1 MKDLIDI
8 LDAYQKLDGR
18 AALATVVK
26 VIGSTYRRP
35 GARLLVRNDGS
46 TVGTIS
52 GGCLEGEVVEKA
64 KKLMSGEN
72 PQLAVFDMTG
82 EDDDLWGYGQGCN
95 GVIHVFIEPL
105 DSVKISRQLQ
115 FIQRCH
121 NERTTGTIATV
132 IRVEGE
138 LKVTVGARMFLT
150 SKGIEETIRH
160 PVVSASV
167 AEEAQSLFKKG
178 TFGSKEFRFTDGVAE
193 VFFEIVHPPLALII
207 AGAGSNAKPVV
218 QFASRLG
225 WQVTV
230 VDHRPALA
238 TRGRFPEAR
247 AVFACRPE
255 ELSEQL
261 SVDKR
266 TAAVIMTHQFQIDLA
281 LLRYFLSND
290 VLRYVGLLGN
300 RKRTDLLFQK
310 LEEDEFVM
318 SPERRSRVFGPV
330 GLDVGAES
338 PEEIALAIIAEIQT
352 VFSGR
357 RGGSMRERLSPL
369 H

>member
-8 LDAYQKLDGR
+8 LDAYQQLDGR

-26 VIGSTYRRP
+26 IVGSAFRRP
-35 GARLLVRNDGS
+35 GARLLIRHDGS

-52 GGCLEGEVVEKA
+52 GGCLEGDVVEKA
-64 KKLMSGEN
+64 KTLMGGEE

-82 EDDDLWGYGQGCN
+82 KDDDLWGYGQGCN

-105 DSVKISRQLQ
+105 DPVTISRQLQ
-115 FIQRCH
+115 FIRRCH
-121 NERTTGTIATV
+121 DERTSGIIATV

-138 LKVTVGARMFLT
+138 LNVAVGGRMFLT
-150 SKGIEETIRH
+150 PKGIEETIRH

-167 AEEAQSLFKKG
+167 AEEAQRLLQEG
-178 TFGSKEFRFTDGVAE
+178 ATGSREFRFTDGTAE
-193 VFFEIVHPPLALII
+193 IFFEAIQPPLALIV

-218 QFASRLG
+218 KFASQLG

-230 VDHRPALA
+230 VDHRPVLA
-238 TRGRFPEAR
+238 KGERFPEAR
-247 AVFACRPE
+247 AVLACRPE
-255 ELSEQL
+255 DLSGHL
-261 SVDKR
+261 LTDNR

-281 LLRYFLSND
+281 LLRFFLSSER
-290 VLRYVGLLGN
+290 LRYVGLLGN
-300 RKRTDLLFQK
+300 RKRSELLFQK
-310 LEEDEFVM
+310 LEEAGFAM
-318 SPERRSRVFGPV
+318 SADRRSRVFGPV

-352 VFSGR
+352 FFSSR
-357 RGGSMRERLSPL
+357 TGGFMKDRTTPI